1 MKKSIFLII
10 TLLSFITLLSGCL
23 SVDSLFDAVYDKTIG
38 KVSDKVVD
46 NVVDTTYDNVEKA
59 VETIEPEQEY
69 YIGRSVCAS
78 ILSNFK
84 IYNNKTKQQYM
95 NKILQTLVLHSE
107 RPTLYNGYHLL
118 LLDTDEFNAFATS
131 GGHILI
137 TRGLADSVKSEDELA
152 AVIAHEIGHVQNG
165 DAIKS
170 IKANRWTNVV
180 TGVATSAVSALD
192 EKAGAD
198 LSNMVDDTITTMVN
212 NGFSKTQ
219 EYDADK
225 AAVSILAS
233 SGYNP
238 GAIVEML
245 KRIQERE
252 PKDKSK
258 LSGMYKTHP
267 AAEDRIKEV
276 TKVLAKVKAPEDTS
290 AMREARFAKNMGK

>member
-1 MKKSIFLII
+1 
-10 TLLSFITLLSGCL
+10 
-23 SVDSLFDAVYDKTIG
+23 
-38 KVSDKVVD
+38 
-46 NVVDTTYDNVEKA
+46 
-59 VETIEPEQEY
+59 
-69 YIGRSVCAS
+69 
-78 ILSNFK
+78 
-84 IYNNKTKQQYM
+84 M

-107 RPTLYNGYHLL
+107 RPSLFNGYHLV

-198 LSNMVDDTITTMVN
+198 LTNMVDDTITTMVN
-212 NGFSKTQ
+212 NGFSKSQ

-225 AAVSILAS
+225 AAVSILAAT
-233 SGYNP
+233 GYNP
-238 GAIVEML
+238 NAIIEML

-267 AAEDRIKEV
+267 AAQDRIKEV
-276 TKVLAKVKAPEDTS
+276 TKVLAKVTAPEDTS